1 MIIDPQTLSS
11 GRLYRWM
18 VGLITPRPIAWV
30 STISLDGHCNLAP
43 YSFFNGVGA
52 NPPTVMF
59 CPANRGDGS
68 PKDSHANVLATGQ
81 FVVNIVTEAL
91 AAEMNQTS
99 AELNADE
106 DEFEFASV
114 EKAASVIVKPPR
126 VAKAAAAIEC
136 VLHSAITLGTGP
148 GGANLII
155 GRIVQM
161 HIDDRYI
168 DDGKLDATRLHTVGR
183 MGGVDYCKT
192 EQRFQL
198 DRPQP

>member
-1 MIIDPQTLSS
+1 MKIDPQTLSS

-30 STISLDGHCNLAP
+30 STISNHGVCNLAP

-59 CPANRGDGS
+59 CPANRGDGL
-68 PKDSHANVLATGQ
+68 PKDSHANVLATGE

-99 AELNADE
+99 AELNPDE

-114 EKAASVIVKPPR
+114 EKAESVIVKPPR
-126 VAKAAAAIEC
+126 VAKAAASMEC

-161 HIDDRYI
+161 HIDDQYI

-183 MGGVDYCKT
+183 MGGADYCKT
-192 EQRFQL
+192 VQRFQL
-198 DRPQP
+198 DRPQ